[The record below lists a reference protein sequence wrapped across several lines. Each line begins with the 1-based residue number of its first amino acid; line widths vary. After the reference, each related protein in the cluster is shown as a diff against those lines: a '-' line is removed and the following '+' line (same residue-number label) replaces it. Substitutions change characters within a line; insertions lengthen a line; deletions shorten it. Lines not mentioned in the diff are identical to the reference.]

1 MNKKEVLKT
10 AHLARLQLSPD
21 EEKMFSL
28 QLKNIFEHFNKIAS
42 VNTKGVEPLV
52 HPLEDI
58 VGTDFSREDVVK
70 KWHDP
75 EKLIHLAPEVLGHEY
90 KVPPVIE
97 E

>member
-1 MNKKEVLKT
+1 MKKEEVLKT

-21 EEKMFSL
+21 EEQVFSL

-42 VNTKGVEPLV
+42 VNTEGVHPLV
-52 HPLEDI
+52 HPLENIVDI
-58 VGTDFSREDVVK
+58 SSSRWDTVK
-70 KWHDP
+70 KWTDT
-75 EKLIHLAPEVLGHEY
+75 EALLNLAPEVLGQEY